1 MQIIQ
6 EEIAHINEVEVIRR
20 GRKGKELELWDQW
33 KKLWKELKDSEDRED
48 KAKADKAFT
57 ELYKSIKPK
66 IMKFLSRNNIKTTDD
81 ASIEDIAQ
89 GAFEKIIKDPDIF
102 KGGSALSTYL
112 NKIAFNKAM
121 DEYVRIIK
129 HGGSTTT
136 KGDITAVSDMAQMA
150 GETFEKADVMGGS
163 RFPNQESRATVLNA
177 LKKLWNSSDKDRAA
191 VEAFVLSDLM
201 GYTGEEIAKMPH
213 TSQKSQPAVSRDKEK
228 AIEKLRKIL
237 SPEDLKALQDL
248 DLEDLKALQDLQ
260 EAALPTNEIQKEE
273 LSLEKII
280 AEVLSELV

>member
-1 MQIIQ
+1 VIIKKSRLMQIIQ

-48 KAKADKAFT
+48 KAKADKAFE

-66 IMKFLSRNNIKTTDD
+66 IMTFLRSRNLRTTDE
-81 ASIEDIAQ
+81 ANIEDIAQ

-112 NKIAFNKAM
+112 NTIAFNKAM
-121 DEYVRIIK
+121 DEYVRIIQ
-129 HGGSTTT
+129 HGGTPT
-136 KGDITAVSDMAQMA
+136 KTGDITAVSDKAEET

-163 RFPNQESRATVLNA
+163 RFPNQETRAIA
-177 LKKLWNSSDKDRAA
+177 KDAFAKLEKGDSAA
-191 VEAFVLSDLM
+191 AEAFKLSYL
-201 GYTGEEIAKMPH
+201 GHSGEDIAKMPH
-213 TSQKSQPAVSRDKEK
+213 TSQKSQPAVSRDKNR

-237 SPEDLKALQDL
+237 GPEVLKALQDL
-248 DLEDLKALQDLQ
+248 EELQ
-260 EAALPTNEIQKEE
+260 EATLPTNKIQKEE
-273 LSLEKII
+273 LSLEQLI
-280 AEVLSELV
+280 AEVLSELI